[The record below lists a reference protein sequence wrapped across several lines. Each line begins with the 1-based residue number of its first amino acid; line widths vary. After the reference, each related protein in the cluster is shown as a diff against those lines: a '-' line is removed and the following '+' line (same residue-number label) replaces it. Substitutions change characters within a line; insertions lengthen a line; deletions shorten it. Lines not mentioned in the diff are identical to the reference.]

1 MTRELTSRRVCC
13 SLAPDQPAWTLGPE
27 HADELLGAVHNSA
40 NPPTNPDGHDT
51 VQTNDEVASLSPQ
64 TPEWMARNRWR
75 SLWKGLF
82 GHGKFQCHPRFHLW
96 IPSEIDSEM
105 RLDSTASWMWSCD
118 ALNWKMTHCYP
129 RYCGSRWLTVTL
141 GTAGQDDSL
150 LPSVLRVKMTHC
162 YPRYCRSRW
171 LTVTLGTAGQDDSL
185 LPSVLRVKMTHC
197 YPRYCGSR
205 WLTVTL
211 GTAGQDDS
219 LLPSVLWVKM
229 THCYPRYCGSR
240 WHYSCTD

>member
-129 RYCGSRWLTVTL
+129 RYCGSRWLTVTR
-141 GTAGQDDSL
+141 GTVGQDDIIAAQIRIVLAWLCTILNHPNVKKIKLYHIFLYVVRRDWLDWTEPVSPEWLNYIPYLFSL
-150 LPSVLRVKMTHC
+150 LSVM
-162 YPRYCRSRW
+162 RW
-171 LTVTLGTAGQDDSL
+171 CSSPTIS
-185 LPSVLRVKMTHC
+185 
-197 YPRYCGSR
+197 
-205 WLTVTL
+205 
-211 GTAGQDDS
+211 
-219 LLPSVLWVKM
+219 
-229 THCYPRYCGSR
+229 
-240 WHYSCTD
+240 